1 MYTDS
6 FTDYL
11 KNDKKASANTVEAY
25 RRDIDGFRKYME
37 ERGSSDLAVAVSTDI
52 TGYMLKLRTEGK
64 SASTINRKMASLRAF
79 YSFLAEG
86 VMSEATLR
94 QSLPYP
100 GRKPESLNTSAS
112 RRLKDCWRC
121 PMKLQQ
127 ASETEPPLK

>member
-79 YSFLAEG
+79 YSFLAERG
-86 VMSEATLR
+86 YVRSN
-94 QSLPYP
+94 P

-127 ASETEPPLK
+127 ASETEPSLK

>member
-64 SASTINRKMASLRAF
+64 SASTINRKMASLRA
-79 YSFLAEG
+79 
-86 VMSEATLR
+86 
-94 QSLPYP
+94 SLLVSCRAGLCQKQPC
-100 GRKPESLNTSAS
+100 GRAYRTQDGNQRA
-112 RRLKDCWRC
+112 
-121 PMKLQQ
+121 
-127 ASETEPPLK
+127 

>member
-52 TGYMLKLRTEGK
+52 TGYMLNLRTEGK

-79 YSFLAEG
+79 YSLPIGTILA
-86 VMSEATLR
+86 
-94 QSLPYP
+94 LP
-100 GRKPESLNTSAS
+100 
-112 RRLKDCWRC
+112 
-121 PMKLQQ
+121 
-127 ASETEPPLK
+127 